1 MFAPSRNNAIVGNVA
16 RDSLSWNA
24 VRKPT
29 LSELK
34 RECRISYELN
44 AGFSLTPGE
53 LLSDVKRRVSVVEG
67 IQLSDLDT
75 TEREHRGCDCA
86 AAAGAGG
93 GGDGRFIALKGCGTV
108 ISGYYLETLPHYVT
122 VNVSALG
129 QSRTGTASAGKW
141 AIVVT
146 YYVPL
151 IAYNNVSYSYGRN
164 DCPICC
170 NHNPHSLEEIRVIT
184 ESTRDSR
191 LSNKH
196 TTCTS
201 YTPSFRD

>member
-1 MFAPSRNNAIVGNVA
+1 MLASPRNLVAAGSYTKTPLSRYAT
-16 RDSLSWNA
+16 
-24 VRKPT
+24 RKPT

-34 RECRISYELN
+34 GNCRISYELN
-44 AGFSLTPGE
+44 AGLSLTPGE

-75 TEREHRGCDCA
+75 TKREYSCGGNCA
-86 AAAGAGG
+86 GGGG
-93 GGDGRFIALKGCGTV
+93 GGDGRFIALKGCGIV
-108 ISGYYLETLPHYVT
+108 IAGFYMETLPHYVT

-151 IAYNNVSYSYGRN
+151 IAYNNVSFSYGRN
-164 DCPICC
+164 DCPFCY

-184 ESTRDSR
+184 ESTRDGP

-196 TTCTS
+196 TIYTS

>member
-1 MFAPSRNNAIVGNVA
+1 MFAPPRNIAIAGNVA

-44 AGFSLTPGE
+44 AGLSLTPGE

-75 TEREHRGCDCA
+75 TKREYSCGGNCA
-86 AAAGAGG
+86 GGGG
-93 GGDGRFIALKGCGTV
+93 GGDGRFIALKGCGIV
-108 ISGYYLETLPHYVT
+108 IAGF
-122 VNVSALG
+122 NVSALG

-151 IAYNNVSYSYGRN
+151 IAYNNVSFSYGRN
-164 DCPICC
+164 DCPFCY

-184 ESTRDSR
+184 ESTRDGP

-196 TTCTS
+196 TIYTS

>member
-1 MFAPSRNNAIVGNVA
+1 MFAPPRNIAIAGNVA

-44 AGFSLTPGE
+44 AGLSLTPGE

-75 TEREHRGCDCA
+75 TKREYSCGGNCA
-86 AAAGAGG
+86 GGGG
-93 GGDGRFIALKGCGTV
+93 GGDGRFIALKGCGIV
-108 ISGYYLETLPHYVT
+108 IAGFYMETLPHYVT

-151 IAYNNVSYSYGRN
+151 IAYNNVSFSYGRN
-164 DCPICC
+164 DCPFCY

-184 ESTRDSR
+184 ESTRDGP

-196 TTCTS
+196 TIYTS

>member
-1 MFAPSRNNAIVGNVA
+1 MFAPPRNIAIAGNVA

-75 TEREHRGCDCA
+75 TKREYSCGGNCA
-86 AAAGAGG
+86 GGGG
-93 GGDGRFIALKGCGTV
+93 GGDGRFIALKGCGIV
-108 ISGYYLETLPHYVT
+108 IAGFYMETLPHYVT

-151 IAYNNVSYSYGRN
+151 IAYNNVSFSYGRN
-164 DCPICC
+164 DCPFCY

-184 ESTRDSR
+184 ESTRDGP

-196 TTCTS
+196 TIYTS